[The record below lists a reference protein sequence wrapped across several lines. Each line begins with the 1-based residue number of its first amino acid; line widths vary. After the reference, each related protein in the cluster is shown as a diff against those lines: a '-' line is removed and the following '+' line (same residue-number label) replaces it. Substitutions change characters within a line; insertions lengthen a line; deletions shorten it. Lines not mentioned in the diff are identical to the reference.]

1 MSRKKLAVIIAVVA
15 VLGLSLGATATS
27 LIGDPVRGTGT
38 NINRVKTAASEERFS
53 VTTDDGRVDLPG
65 ARHRLVLG
73 QTALVIGRFSAAT
86 HCVGVDAG
94 PCAAM
99 INVIDNS
106 TGNEVAQLLPTSNP
120 IDSSVAPEN
129 DDNEE
134 THTIERSITLP
145 PGDYDFQVA
154 IQIVN
159 LGGGSGTF
167 GIGGW
172 HFTVERIVP

>member
-1 MSRKKLAVIIAVVA
+1 MTRNKLAVIIAMA
-15 VLGLSLGATATS
+15 VIFGLSLGATAMS

-86 HCVGVDAG
+86 RCVGVNAG
-94 PCAAM
+94 PCAVA
-99 INVIDNS
+99 IVVIDNN

-120 IDSSVAPEN
+120 IDSAQPPELDN
-129 DDNEE
+129 NEE
-134 THTIERSITLP
+134 GHALERSITLP

-154 IQIVN
+154 LQLVN

-167 GIGGW
+167 HIAGW